1 MSVEEHPEFEKEQ
14 QHLEFVKRYIQAV
27 IKTGHDDEDQF
38 KANIKEAFVDLDWF
52 DSSLS
57 YINIL
62 TNARLLETNQA
73 QLDNLRK
80 IQSKPYFAKV
90 QLERDG
96 QEEEYYISK
105 TSLYQRES
113 QDPILIDWRSPL
125 ANVYYDGR
133 IGHVNYEVNGEER
146 EAYLALKRQFMIENG
161 ELESIRDIDLTT
173 TDELLQESLEGSAGS
188 RLTEIVSTIQEEQNR
203 VIRSDLNKPIIVQ
216 GAAGSGKTTIA
227 LHRISYF
234 IYQYAENFDPEKLM
248 ILAPNHVF
256 LDYIS
261 EALPELGVE
270 RINQTTLTDYVQQAI
285 GKNLTL
291 IRNKDLESLA
301 QLNHAEAEKQKRLSN
316 LKGSSFFKQI
326 IDQFIN
332 DLIPTFI
339 PDEDFQV
346 DKFKLYSTKRI
357 ERLFK
362 EDYSYLPL
370 YKRVNKIKNV
380 IKQDFKQKRK
390 KMTEKVETFY
400 DEKLEKAIYSMKDE
414 TKRKET
420 VSKLITKKEQRMKEL
435 ETGIKGATQRYFKH
449 FPNKGLM
456 TYYKLLWENPKKLAY
471 YSDGHLSE
479 EEAEELASHTLK
491 LIRKNQ
497 FETEDLALLLLL
509 HDALYGVESEYKM
522 DKVIIDEAQDYSPIQ
537 FIALRDAM
545 ETQLFTIVGDIAQGI
560 YGFQGMEA
568 WDELVDH
575 ILPKS
580 NYHELQ
586 KSYRNTIEI
595 MDVANHVVDQ
605 LSIDIPKVE
614 PVVRHGKKPTFTT
627 IHQAGDL
634 VESVLQEQEA
644 IRERNLQS
652 FAVIAKTEAD
662 CQTIYDR
669 LTPHAHTQF
678 IQDPNERMD
687 SDAIIVIPS
696 YLAKGLE
703 FDSVFVVSL
712 DDPFNNQD
720 ETDIKLLYVSLTRP
734 LHRLHLFAPDQT
746 HMMLDE
752 YDFTEDKN

>member
-1 MSVEEHPEFEKEQ
+1 MSVEGHPEFEKEQ

-27 IKTGHDDEDQF
+27 IKTGNDDEDQF

-62 TNARLLETNQA
+62 TNARLLETNQK
-73 QLDNLRK
+73 QLENLRQ

-90 QLERDG
+90 QLEREG
-96 QEEEYYISK
+96 QNEEYYISK

-133 IGHVNYEVNGEER
+133 IGNVNYEVNGEER
-146 EAYLALKRQFMIENG
+146 EAYLALKRQFMIEDG
-161 ELESIRDIDLTT
+161 ELQSIRDIDLTT

-203 VIRSDLNKPIIVQ
+203 VIRSDLNKPMIVQ

-234 IYQYAENFDPEKLM
+234 IYQYAENFDPDKLM

-261 EALPELGVE
+261 EALPELGVD

-285 GKNLTL
+285 GKNLT
-291 IRNKDLESLA
+291 IIHNKDLESLS
-301 QLNHAEAEKQKRLSN
+301 QLNDEETDQLKYLSN
-316 LKGSSFFKQI
+316 LKGSSFFKTI
-326 IDQFIN
+326 INNFIN

-339 PDEDFQV
+339 PDEDFKV
-346 DKFKLYSTKRI
+346 DKFKLYSTRRI
-357 ERLFK
+357 ERLFRD
-362 EDYSYLPL
+362 DYSYLPL
-370 YKRVNKIKNV
+370 YKRMNKIKNV
-380 IKQDFKQKRK
+380 IKQDFKQKQK
-390 KMTEKVETFY
+390 KMTEKVESFY

-414 TKRKET
+414 EKRKET
-420 VSKLITKKEQRMKEL
+420 VSKLITQKEQRMEEL
-435 ETGIKGATQRYFKH
+435 KTAIKGATQRYFKN

-456 TYYKLLWENPKKLAY
+456 TYYKKLWEDPERLAS

-479 EEAEELASHTLK
+479 KDAADLSKHTLK

-509 HDALYGVESEYKM
+509 HDVLYGVESDYKM
-522 DKVIIDEAQDYSPIQ
+522 NKVIIDEAQDYSPIQ

-545 ETQLFTIVGDIAQGI
+545 DTQLFTIVGDIAQGI
-560 YGFQGMEA
+560 YGFQGIDT
-568 WDELVDH
+568 WDELVES

-595 MDVANHVVDQ
+595 MDVANHVVDH
-605 LSIDIPKVE
+605 LTIDIPKVE
-614 PVVRHGKKPTFTT
+614 PVVRHGKKPTFTS
-627 IHQAGDL
+627 INHGKDL
-634 VESVLQEQEA
+634 IDPILHEKKILK
-644 IRERNLQS
+644 ERNLQS
-652 FAVIAKTEAD
+652 FAVIAKTYED
-662 CQTIYDR
+662 CKEIHEELSQYI
-669 LTPHAHTQF
+669 HTQL

-687 SDAIIVIPS
+687 SEAIVIIPS
-696 YLAKGLE
+696 YLSKGLE
-703 FDSVFVVSL
+703 FDSVFVVSINDL
-712 DDPFNNQD
+712 FDSHE

-734 LHRLHLFAPDQT
+734 LHRLHLFATNPAKLILSDYSF
-746 HMMLDE
+746 D
-752 YDFTEDKN
+752 

>member
-1 MSVEEHPEFEKEQ
+1 MSVEGHPEFEKEQ

-27 IKTGHDDEDQF
+27 IKTGNEDEDQF

-62 TNARLLETNQA
+62 TNARLLETNQK
-73 QLDNLRK
+73 QLENLRQ
-80 IQSKPYFAKV
+80 IQAKPYFAKV
-90 QLERDG
+90 QLEREG
-96 QEEEYYISK
+96 QNEEYYISK

-133 IGHVNYEVNGEER
+133 IGNVNYEVNGEER

-161 ELESIRDIDLTT
+161 ELQSIRDIDLTT

-285 GKNLTL
+285 GKNLT
-291 IRNKDLESLA
+291 IIHNKDLESLS
-301 QLNHAEAEKQKRLSN
+301 QLNDEETNQLKYLSN
-316 LKGSSFFKQI
+316 LKGSSFFKSI
-326 IDQFIN
+326 INNFIN

-339 PDEDFQV
+339 PDEDFKV
-346 DKFKLYSTKRI
+346 DKFKLYSTRRI
-357 ERLFK
+357 ERLFRD
-362 EDYSYLPL
+362 DYSYLPL
-370 YKRVNKIKNV
+370 YKRMNKIKNV
-380 IKQDFKQKRK
+380 IKQDFKQKQK

-400 DEKLEKAIYSMKDE
+400 DEKLEKAIYSMTDE

-420 VSKLITKKEQRMKEL
+420 VSKLITRKEQRMKEL
-435 ETGIKGATQRYFKH
+435 ETAIKGATQRYFKN

-456 TYYKLLWENPKKLAY
+456 TYYKQLWEDPKKLAL

-479 EEAEELASHTLK
+479 EDAEALAKHTLK
-491 LIRKNQ
+491 QIRKNQ
-497 FETEDLALLLLL
+497 FETEDLALLLIL
-509 HDALYGVESEYKM
+509 HDKLYGVEPDYKM
-522 DKVIIDEAQDYSPIQ
+522 NKVIIDEAQDYSPIQ

-545 ETQLFTIVGDIAQGI
+545 DTQLFTIVGDIAQGI
-560 YGFQGMEA
+560 YGFQGIEN
-568 WDELVDH
+568 WDELIQD

-595 MDVANHVVDQ
+595 MDVANTVVDQ
-605 LSIDIPKVE
+605 LAIDIPKVE

-627 IHQAGDL
+627 INKANDL
-634 VESVLQEQEA
+634 VNPILQEQQA
-644 IRERNLQS
+644 NQDQNLQS
-652 FAVIAKTEAD
+652 FAVIAKTQAD
-662 CQTIYDR
+662 CQGIYYA
-669 LTPHAHTQF
+669 LSPHTKTQL

-687 SDAIIVIPS
+687 QEAIMIIPS
-696 YLAKGLE
+696 YLSKGLE
-703 FDSVFVVSL
+703 FDSVFVVSIN
-712 DDPFNNQD
+712 DEFNNHD

-734 LHRLHLFAPDQT
+734 LHRLHLFAPKQASL
-746 HMMLDE
+746 MLNN
-752 YDFTEDKN
+752 YSFN